1 MVTNHLLSGM
11 ILQAGL
17 FTGPPRI
24 GGGPLCDGDSQQRFL
39 EVLLHDGG
47 TPVDTFFCMGKTT
60 T

>member
-1 MVTNHLLSGM
+1 M

-17 FTGPPRI
+17 FIGPPRI

-39 EVLLHDGG
+39 EVLLQRDGG
-47 TPVDTFFCMGKTT
+47 TPLYTPFFCMGKTT